1 MNITSVVDILNGEL
15 INSPFISFIYSF
27 KLNVSKIKEGDL
39 FFAKNKS
46 DIQEAVNKG
55 AFCIVY
61 DFDEI
66 EILDD
71 EIAWIK
77 VSNLQKSIYSLIRY
91 KLALKNLNAYICDNY
106 SFHLLK
112 EQKFDNT
119 FLVSENLDKFISNID
134 DIEDGN
140 FIFSNDQELLKSIY
154 PNYDIFNKTHKIQ
167 NFIEHSMFETSFTL
181 NEDYFQRI
189 RVPKLY
195 INSLLDVY
203 FFDKDGFD
211 ISKIKN
217 SNYFKPIFIDKKL
230 KITEHGKSEM
240 FILCQEDNEELNSN
254 EIKFLNKHFSYGKT
268 IYLSKKENT
277 LLSSS
282 IKTLKNIKDL
292 KQILENNDFNAC
304 YVIGYSY
311 NSIIK
316 ELEDTKKELTLF

>member
-1 MNITSVVDILNGEL
+1 VNITSVVDILNGEL
-15 INSPFISFIYSF
+15 KNSPFISFIYSF
-27 KLNVSKIKEGDL
+27 KSNISKIKEGDL

-46 DIQEAVNKG
+46 DIQEAVSKG

-61 DFDEI
+61 DFDDI

-77 VSNLQKSIYSLIRY
+77 VSNLQKSIYSFIRY
-91 KLALKNLNAYICDNY
+91 KLALKNLNAYYCDSY
-106 SFHLLK
+106 SFYLLK
-112 EQKFDNT
+112 EQKFENT
-119 FLVSENLDKFISNID
+119 FLLNENLDKFISNID
-134 DIEDGN
+134 DIYDN
-140 FIFSNDQELLKSIY
+140 CSIFSNNEELLKSVY
-154 PNYDIFNKTHKIQ
+154 PNYNIFNKKHKIE

-181 NEDYFQRI
+181 KEDYFQRI

-195 INSLLDVY
+195 INSFLDVY
-203 FFDKDGFD
+203 FYSKENFD
-211 ISKIKN
+211 SAKIKN

-230 KITEHGKSEM
+230 NIVEHGRSEK
-240 FILCQEDNEELNSN
+240 FILCQEDIDELNSS

-268 IYLSKKENT
+268 IYLSKKENS

-282 IKTLKNIKDL
+282 IKTMKNIKELKNI
-292 KQILENNDFNAC
+292 LETNDFNAC
-304 YVIGYSY
+304 YIIGYSY